1 MNEATE
7 VDISANPIAE
17 AIGAAED
24 IGDPLDGLVEKCAVD
39 AGAAFTPEAL
49 ERLVESYLALG
60 MPGEAHKAA
69 AVLGRNYPG
78 SEWYHRSYR
87 LIQRHVPQAASQS

>member
-1 MNEATE
+1 MGVVTRN
-7 VDISANPIAE
+7 
-17 AIGAAED
+17 
-24 IGDPLDGLVEKCAVD
+24 D
-39 AGAAFTPEAL
+39 APEAL

-87 LIQRHVPQAASQS
+87 LIQRHVPQAASQI